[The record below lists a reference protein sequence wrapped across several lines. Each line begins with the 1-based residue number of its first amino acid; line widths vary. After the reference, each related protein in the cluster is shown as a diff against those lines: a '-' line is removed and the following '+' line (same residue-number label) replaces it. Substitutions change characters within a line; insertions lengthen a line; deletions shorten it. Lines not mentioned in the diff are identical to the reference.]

1 MARGRVNLPV
11 ELQTLLAGDW
21 ERVLGQAMLGRED
34 RQIMRMYVMDRLP
47 QIEIAAEMHMDRSM
61 KPLTLSRTFHSLTR
75 QRSLCPKRR

>member
-34 RQIMRMYVMDRLP
+34 REIGRMYILERMP
-47 QIEIAAEMHMDRSM
+47 QIDIAEELHMHRSTVSRHMDKIMIEAR
-61 KPLTLSRTFHSLTR
+61 RTAEKLDIT
-75 QRSLCPKRR
+75 

>member
-34 RQIMRMYVMDRLP
+34 RQIMRLYILERMP
-47 QIEIAAEMHMDRSM
+47 QIEIATEMHMDRS
-61 KPLTLSRTFHSLTR
+61 TISRRLVHGINEA
-75 QRSLCPKRR
+75 RRTAEKLNMV

>member
-47 QIEIAAEMHMDRSM
+47 QIEIAAEMHMDRS
-61 KPLTLSRTFHSLTR
+61 TISRRLVHSINEARRTA
-75 QRSLCPKRR
+75 KRLDIV

>member
-47 QIEIAAEMHMDRSM
+47 QIEIAAEMHMDRS
-61 KPLTLSRTFHSLTR
+61 TISRRLVHGINEA
-75 QRSLCPKRR
+75 RRTAKWLNIV

>member
-47 QIEIAAEMHMDRSM
+47 QIEIAAEMHMDRSTISRR
-61 KPLTLSRTFHSLTR
+61 LVHGINEARRTLSLIHI
-75 QRSLCPKRR
+75 

>member
-34 RQIMRMYVMDRLP
+34 RIMRMYVMDRLP
-47 QIEIAAEMHMDRSM
+47 QIEIAAEMHMDRS
-61 KPLTLSRTFHSLTR
+61 TISRRLVHGINEARRTA
-75 QRSLCPKRR
+75 KRLNIV

>member
-47 QIEIAAEMHMDRSM
+47 QIEIAAEMHMDRS
-61 KPLTLSRTFHSLTR
+61 TISRRLVHGINEA
-75 QRSLCPKRR
+75 RRTAEKLDMV

>member
-47 QIEIAAEMHMDRSM
+47 QIEIAAEMHMDRS
-61 KPLTLSRTFHSLTR
+61 TISRGLVHGINEA
-75 QRSLCPKRR
+75 RRTAEKLDMV

>member
-47 QIEIAAEMHMDRSM
+47 QIEIAAEMHMDRS
-61 KPLTLSRTFHSLTR
+61 TISRRLGYSMDEARRTA
-75 QRSLCPKRR
+75 KRLNIV

>member
-47 QIEIAAEMHMDRSM
+47 QIEIAAEMHMDRS
-61 KPLTLSRTFHSLTR
+61 TISRRLVHGINEALRTAKKLNIV
-75 QRSLCPKRR
+75 